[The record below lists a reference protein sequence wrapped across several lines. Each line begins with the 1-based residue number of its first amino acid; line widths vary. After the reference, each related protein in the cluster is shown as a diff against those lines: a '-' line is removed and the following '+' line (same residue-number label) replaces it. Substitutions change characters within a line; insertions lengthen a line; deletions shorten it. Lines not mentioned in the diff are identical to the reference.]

1 MSCIKYRVAVATGL
15 LRPAVLLSLGFVL
28 FVAQPGHAQDS
39 PLRFFKNYNITG
51 DYVVAGKSLWRK
63 GVNGR
68 ARVKIE
74 IAGVPPGAEVVAAIL
89 YVQTAERVQWS
100 GINHATFRKIL
111 KHPVPPH
118 DLGPGNQSLAK
129 ALTPRGNWALSPA
142 PCWSVLFAGGR
153 KLVTYRADVLPYL
166 PKDRTSGSPI
176 ANGTYEVVVPDAGNH
191 FGDDDE
197 SAIEFGHILG
207 PRALGASLVIIYS
220 DATAAYKSIIIY
232 DGAFTKR
239 AFLPMTQPISGFY
252 QASGPANP
260 IADMTMIVGDGRP
273 FLS

>member
-28 FVAQPGHAQDS
+28 FVAQLGQAEDS
-39 PLRFFKNYNITG
+39 PLRFFKSYNITG

-68 ARVKIE
+68 AKVNID

-111 KHPVPPH
+111 KPAVPPH

-129 ALTPRGNWALSPA
+129 ALTPGGNWALSPA
-142 PCWSVLFAGGR
+142 PCWSVFFAGGR

-166 PKDRTSGSPI
+166 PKDQTTGSPI
-176 ANGTYEVVVPDAGNH
+176 ANGTYEVVVPDAGNL

-197 SAIEFGHILG
+197 SAARVRQHPASACARRKHGRHLFGCDSHIQVHRHL
-207 PRALGASLVIIYS
+207 
-220 DATAAYKSIIIY
+220 
-232 DGAFTKR
+232 
-239 AFLPMTQPISGFY
+239 
-252 QASGPANP
+252 
-260 IADMTMIVGDGRP
+260 
-273 FLS
+273 